1 MAILNRLKIT
11 QDADLGVIVF
21 PERLDW
27 QEGLALNVGS
37 TVLWAVTE

>member
-1 MAILNRLKIT
+1 MAILNGLKIT
-11 QDADLGVIVF
+11 QDTDLGVNVF

-27 QEGLALNVGS
+27 QEGLALSVDS